1 MLPFAWLIQFLLSDS
16 TTTENSDL
24 PKKKFKTLLTQFSM
38 VNLKLKLTRKV
49 NSPRF
54 LIKFLMEL
62 MLLNLIS
69 VSLLTRKLSSSQMRL
84 HLQIKKNL
92 MLWTRNKL
100 RWQFITLIQL
110 KFTTILLHQSSKTQ
124 LKTTGNPNNSLVNS
138 NHLLMIKT

>member
-16 TTTENSDL
+16 TTTEISDF
-24 PKKKFKTLLTQFSM
+24 PKKKFKTLLTQLSM

-49 NSPRF
+49 NSQRF
-54 LIKFLMEL
+54 LIKFQMEL